1 MLKCGTFLRQI
12 EEMRVLP
19 EKISSQLG
27 KKEFLKATA
36 GLTKSLG
43 RVRYLLGIL
52 FIQHTCFFLAAGGNK
67 FSLF

>member
-1 MLKCGTFLRQI
+1 
-12 EEMRVLP
+12 MRVLP

-43 RVRYLLGIL
+43 KSNFSWYFSTGKYKNNNFRSLKHVETSKLV
-52 FIQHTCFFLAAGGNK
+52 QK
-67 FSLF
+67 F

>member
-1 MLKCGTFLRQI
+1 VEVYNHLSFACRQI

-19 EKISSQLG
+19 EKISSQLA

-43 RVRYLLGIL
+43 KEVV
-52 FIQHTCFFLAAGGNK
+52 
-67 FSLF
+67 